1 MSIHVGN
8 SKGQNSGASQQA
20 ESVEE
25 ARLPNRRSFFSRL
38 ALDAATSLCTYQV
51 ASRLVQSVDLAPD
64 PPRHEGQQGPRKY
77 PYTNVPTQ
85 LAPGVSF
92 QNLGVCHTSGDFLR
106 DRGVLLQEIHRADV
120 VLLEGFAGQNYF
132 DYLAALAH
140 ESGKAVVRLE
150 GDLSLIPSIALTYSP
165 LASALV
171 AYSNTSHYLD
181 RLASAIAKKP
191 ENFPSTDPS
200 GRRATLTMLT
210 CFFSETFRIF
220 PVPEDFKKYPADDW
234 SHIVDGRTVIMLGEI
249 SKFATN
255 NKNLSI
261 VAITGDAH
269 ARGFRFYTS
278 SPENQK
284 LFEKK
289 LDIYQKVYKS
299 WLGGNA
305 ILEQDPAKQ

>member
-1 MSIHVGN
+1 LYLHLN
-8 SKGQNSGASQQA
+8 LNLLQRKGGSDRNPIYR
-20 ESVEE
+20 V
-25 ARLPNRRSFFSRL
+25 
-38 ALDAATSLCTYQV
+38 ALDP
-51 ASRLVQSVDLAPD
+51 LA
-64 PPRHEGQQGPRKY
+64 
-77 PYTNVPTQ
+77 
-85 LAPGVSF
+85 
-92 QNLGVCHTSGDFLR
+92 
-106 DRGVLLQEIHRADV
+106 
-120 VLLEGFAGQNYF
+120 

-150 GDLSLIPSIALTYSP
+150 GDLSLIPGLALAYSP
-165 LASALV
+165 LASAFV

-191 ENFPSTDPS
+191 KNFPSTDPS
-200 GRRATLTMLT
+200 IRRAALTGLT
-210 CFFSETFRIF
+210 CFFSETFRVF
-220 PVPEDFKKYPADDW
+220 SVPEEVTKYPADDW
-234 SHIVDGRTVIMLGEI
+234 SHLVDGRTVIMLGEI
-249 SKFATN
+249 AKFATN
-255 NKNLSI
+255 NRNLSI

-305 ILEQDPAKQ
+305 VLEQDPAKQ